1 MLGFTRWHLF
11 KGSAAILCIVGIA
24 SLLLIY
30 FFPAPPSTIA
40 IAVGFKGGSYGL
52 IAEQYK
58 NILARSHVKLEP
70 RITSGGVENVT
81 LLQNKNS
88 GVSAAS
94 VQGGIL
100 DSEQAPGLLS
110 LGRIN
115 YQIFCIFYCATE
127 VMNDLTELKGKRIA
141 VGPVGA
147 AGRVVSEKVLAISGI
162 SSENSTLSPLTGQAA
177 ANALNDDKID
187 ATILGLSSD
196 APILQTLLRD
206 SRIRI
211 MSVTDAEALT
221 RIFPF
226 LVRLTL
232 PRGAIDYEKKIPA
245 SDIVLF
251 ATTNAILIRSDLH
264 PSYISLLAQALKET
278 HRKRELFQQ
287 ADEFPTLTDPEF
299 PMAEGAVDFYK
310 NGLPCNC
317 FSIIQFC
324 AKAIQIAR
332 TISTGLH
339 VPPTSGHR
347 SKSATMRFP
356 RRGVGARNRAGGC
369 RQANPFA
376 GSPNATLGLVFLDKV
391 PPRRRARASQIVSRQ
406 AAQPKDQSR
415 IGAPLSGSAGTA
427 QLQGLG
433 HCDSIRP
440 NSRSREARS

>member
-58 NILARSHVKLEP
+58 NILARFHVKLEP

-88 GVSAAS
+88 GVSAAF
-94 VQGGIL
+94 VQGGIV

-115 YQIFCIFYCATE
+115 YQIFCIFYRATE

-251 ATTNAILIRSDLH
+251 ATTNAILVRSDLH
-264 PSYISLLAQALKET
+264 YS
-278 HRKRELFQQ
+278 
-287 ADEFPTLTDPEF
+287 
-299 PMAEGAVDFYK
+299 
-310 NGLPCNC
+310 
-317 FSIIQFC
+317 
-324 AKAIQIAR
+324 
-332 TISTGLH
+332 
-339 VPPTSGHR
+339 
-347 SKSATMRFP
+347 
-356 RRGVGARNRAGGC
+356 
-369 RQANPFA
+369 
-376 GSPNATLGLVFLDKV
+376 
-391 PPRRRARASQIVSRQ
+391 VSRQ
-406 AAQPKDQSR
+406 SYSNRSYNIDW
-415 IGAPLSGSAGTA
+415 APCTAGFGPSKQECNNA
-427 QLQGLG
+427 L
-433 HCDSIRP
+433 P
-440 NSRSREARS
+440 P